1 MNNRNNY
8 DSWEWRLIEMRVREL
23 ILEGCSQK
31 EAWRIA
37 EEEYED
43 SYAEDGDEEF

>member
-8 DSWEWRLIEMRVREL
+8 DSWEWKLIEMRVREL
-23 ILEGCSQK
+23 ILQGCSNK

-43 SYAEDGDEEF
+43 SLEDSEEEF